1 MCVNFV
7 HKYNNYITFNL
18 YVHNAYGLI
27 CSTLHHPLIMYI
39 QRSQNDS
46 TSNPPK
52 LLKKSEYT
60 LKHDLEMLSIPTF
73 MYTCISYA

>member
-7 HKYNNYITFNL
+7 NKYNNHITF
-18 YVHNAYGLI
+18 VYGLT
-27 CSTLHHPLIMYI
+27 CNTLHHPLIFVYQMFTKH
-39 QRSQNDS
+39 S

-52 LLKKSEYT
+52 LKKKSEYT

-73 MYTCISYA
+73 MYTCISDA